1 MKPVETLSAKQRAA
15 LRALVSGFSLE
26 GAASAVGVSRVSLW
40 RWMQEPAF
48 REELRSLED
57 EALQELQRRLLSLSS
72 GAALVLERA
81 LQDSKPTIRLR
92 AAALI
97 LERLAAYRQAAELER
112 RLAAL
117 EAAVSRNEEP

>member
-1 MKPVETLSAKQRAA
+1 MQPIETLSAKQRAA

-57 EALQELQRRLLSLSS
+57 EALQELQRRLLLLAT
-72 GAALVLERA
+72 GAALVLERS
-81 LQDSKPTIRLR
+81 LQDGKATIRLR
-92 AAALI
+92 VAALI

-112 RLAAL
+112 RLEAL
-117 EAAVSRNEEP
+117 EAAVSRNEES